1 MSIRINER
9 KKNFSQDKNI
19 KNIFFEYS
27 ILYDSYKKEFIDY
40 CEDILIIKE
49 NEFLDNFYKRME
61 LIFKNLYGES
71 IVENNKEFNNL
82 ILKCKNSFYTE
93 IYKKM
98 FNCCQNTIRK
108 YNMNKKSKDLSY
120 LTNFRTHCFSNQI
133 AFHTCKS
140 KFLIVYDDK
149 NTNKILYVI
158 CSECK
163 KSYYENSIL
172 MYCISCKKEFYS
184 LSINLLDKILP
195 PATWEKYHCNSLR
208 NEQMSCIKCG
218 DKFFLKQHFL
228 FCKKCKFT
236 INPLEVIWK
245 CLFCKN
251 DFKSLAKIYNPLENK
266 LIDICIKN
274 AFLEKEIVK
283 PKKLGCNCLT
293 NNEIKKNNFYHKI
306 NECNGELY
314 FGILSGKNIMIC
326 SKCKSI
332 ININKFNWICPKC
345 NKNFICKE
353 IITMKQNE
361 IEEENNIEKN
371 NDNSFKLKKYNNI
384 VNNSEYNGETDNT
397 SGSNTKDVKN
407 KKFNTIYYNDNK
419 RTLFELHEKLF
430 STSCDNNKR
439 NLSIN
444 LINPVHIKNESCNN
458 SQNKRNGLIDEYD
471 SIDNKYYNI
480 KYQAIKYSLRK
491 NKNFLNSEKKNIH
504 KSETNDDEVKNN
516 NNNVKKSY
524 NNVIPIYNISCYKS
538 NQLSINSSEIKEN
551 YNKKNIND
559 NSPIYSIK
567 KRNKFQSQEKNNKSI
582 KFYNELDKEETQ
594 KYIQVRKTNSTNNKN
609 DFNLDIKVKGN
620 NNDTKLN
627 PTNILKSDTK
637 LLEYLRNSAE
647 KLKLKAQSSISKN
660 INICKQIFP
669 ISRNNSQDN
678 LGEFNFD
685 DYLILSQIGEGT
697 FGKIYLVKDKKGKLF
712 SMKKLLISDEIDY
725 HNIIKEYKLCHSLK
739 HENIV
744 KLLGIYHHQLDK
756 TTYAIYILMEVGK
769 NDWEKEIKQRIT
781 SNNYYSENELI
792 NIIKQL
798 SSSLSFLQNNNIS
811 HRDIKPQNVLVF
823 PNHHYKIADFGEAK
837 KITYQNIRNTLRG
850 TQIYM
855 SPLLFNGLKN
865 NKIDIKHNL
874 FKSDLYS
881 LGLCLLYSSTFNFGN
896 LYEIRKINDRNALKI
911 FLEDNLK
918 EKYSDNFINLLIK
931 MLEINENDRIDF
943 IELKKIM
950 DNWK

>member
-9 KKNFSQDKNI
+9 KNNFSQNSNI
-19 KNIFFEYS
+19 RDTFLEYT

-40 CEDILIIKE
+40 CEDILILKE
-49 NEFLDNFYKRME
+49 NEFLNNFYKRME
-61 LIFKNLYGES
+61 LIFKNFYGES
-71 IVENNKEFNNL
+71 IVKNNKEFKNL
-82 ILKCKNSFYTE
+82 IMKCKNSFYTE

-98 FNCCQNTIRK
+98 FNCCQRTISK
-108 YNMNKKSKDLSY
+108 YNMNNKSKDLSY
-120 LTNFRTHCFSNQI
+120 LINFRPHCFSNQI

-140 KFLIVYDDK
+140 KFLIVYDDINK
-149 NTNKILYVI
+149 NKILYVI

-172 MYCISCKKEFYS
+172 MYCINCKKEFYS
-184 LSINLLDKILP
+184 LCINLLDKILP
-195 PATWEKYHCNSLR
+195 PATWEKYHCNTLR

-218 DKFFLKQHFL
+218 DKFFLKHHFL

-236 INPLEVIWK
+236 INPLEIVWK

-251 DFKSLAKIYNPLENK
+251 DFKSFAKIYNPLENK

-283 PKKLGCNCLT
+283 PKKMRCNCIK
-293 NNEIKKNNFYHKI
+293 NNEIQNNYFYHKI

-314 FGILSGKNIMIC
+314 NGILSGKNIMIC

-332 ININKFNWICPKC
+332 ININTFNWRCPKC

-353 IITMKQNE
+353 IIKMKQNE
-361 IEEENNIEKN
+361 NEEENNTEKN
-371 NDNSFKLKKYNNI
+371 NYNSFKLKQYYNS

-397 SGSNTKDVKN
+397 SGTNTKDVK
-407 KKFNTIYYNDNK
+407 KLETIYYNDNK
-419 RTLFELHEKLF
+419 MTLFELHEKLF
-430 STSCDNNKR
+430 STSRDNKKR

-444 LINPVHIKNESCNN
+444 LINPAQNDSYNN
-458 SQNKRNGLIDEYD
+458 SQNKRNDLIEEYD
-471 SIDNKYYNI
+471 SLDNKNYNI
-480 KYQAIKYSLRK
+480 KYQVIKYPLR
-491 NKNFLNSEKKNIH
+491 KNFLNIEKLKINYNKSEKNF
-504 KSETNDDEVKNN
+504 DEMKYKNN
-516 NNNVKKSY
+516 YLRTTY
-524 NNVIPIYNISCYKS
+524 NNVIPINNISCYKS
-538 NQLSINSSEIKEN
+538 TQLSRNSSEIKEK
-551 YNKKNIND
+551 YYEKNIQVY
-559 NSPIYSIK
+559 SPIRAIK
-567 KRNKFQSQEKNNKSI
+567 KIIKFQSQEKNNKSK
-582 KFYNELDKEETQ
+582 KFLEELDKEETQ
-594 KYIQVRKTNSTNNKN
+594 NYIHVRKTNSINNKN
-609 DFNLDIKVKGN
+609 DFNLEIKVKGN
-620 NNDTKLN
+620 NNETKLN
-627 PTNILKSDTK
+627 PTNFLKSDTK
-637 LLEYLRNSAE
+637 LLEYLKNSAE
-647 KLKLKAQSSISKN
+647 KLKSKVQSLNN
-660 INICKQIFP
+660 INICKNIFP
-669 ISRNNSQDN
+669 ISKNNSQDN

-685 DYLILSQIGEGT
+685 DYSILSQIGEGT

-756 TTYAIYILMEVGK
+756 TTFVIYILMEVGK

-781 SNNYYSENELI
+781 SNNYYSEKELI

-837 KITYQNIRNTLRG
+837 KITYKNIRNTLRG

-881 LGLCLLYSSTFNFGN
+881 LGLCILYSSTFKFEN
-896 LYEIRKINDRNALKI
+896 LYKIRKISDRNILKI
-911 FLEDNLK
+911 FIEDNLK
-918 EKYSDNFINLLIK
+918 GNYSDNFINLLIK

-943 IELKKIM
+943 IDLKKIM

>member
-9 KKNFSQDKNI
+9 KSNFSQNSNI
-19 KNIFFEYS
+19 RDTFLEYT

-40 CEDILIIKE
+40 CEDILILKE
-49 NEFLDNFYKRME
+49 NEFLNNFYKRME
-61 LIFKNLYGES
+61 LIFKNFYGES
-71 IVENNKEFNNL
+71 IVKNNKEFKNL
-82 ILKCKNSFYTE
+82 IMKCKNSFYTE

-98 FNCCQNTIRK
+98 FNCCQRTISK

-120 LTNFRTHCFSNQI
+120 LINFRPHCFSNQI

-140 KFLIVYDDK
+140 KFLIVYDDI
-149 NTNKILYVI
+149 NNNKILYVI

-172 MYCISCKKEFYS
+172 MYCINCKKEFYS
-184 LSINLLDKILP
+184 LCINLLDKILP
-195 PATWEKYHCNSLR
+195 PATWEKYHCNTLR

-218 DKFFLKQHFL
+218 DKFFLKHHFL

-236 INPLEVIWK
+236 INPLEIVWK

-251 DFKSLAKIYNPLENK
+251 DFKSFAKIYNPLENK

-283 PKKLGCNCLT
+283 PKKMRCNCIK
-293 NNEIKKNNFYHKI
+293 NNEIQKNYFYHKI

-314 FGILSGKNIMIC
+314 NGILSGKNIMIC

-332 ININKFNWICPKC
+332 ININTFNWRCPKC

-353 IITMKQNE
+353 IIKMKQNE
-361 IEEENNIEKN
+361 NEEENNTEKSN
-371 NDNSFKLKKYNNI
+371 YNSFKLKQYNNS

-397 SGSNTKDVKN
+397 SGTNTKDVK
-407 KKFNTIYYNDNK
+407 KLETIYYNDNK

-430 STSCDNNKR
+430 STSRDNKKR

-444 LINPVHIKNESCNN
+444 LINPAQNDSYNN
-458 SQNKRNGLIDEYD
+458 SQNKRNDFIEEYD
-471 SIDNKYYNI
+471 SLDNKNYNI
-480 KYQAIKYSLRK
+480 KYQVIKYPLR
-491 NKNFLNSEKKNIH
+491 KNFLNIEKLKINYNKSEKNF
-504 KSETNDDEVKNN
+504 DEMKYKNN
-516 NNNVKKSY
+516 YLRTTY
-524 NNVIPIYNISCYKS
+524 NNVIPINNISCYKS
-538 NQLSINSSEIKEN
+538 TQLSRNSSEIKEK
-551 YNKKNIND
+551 YNEKNIQD
-559 NSPIYSIK
+559 YSPIRAIK
-567 KRNKFQSQEKNNKSI
+567 KIIKFQSQEKNNKSK
-582 KFYNELDKEETQ
+582 KFLEELDKEETQ
-594 KYIQVRKTNSTNNKN
+594 NYIHVRKTNSINNKN
-609 DFNLDIKVKGN
+609 DFNLEIKVKGN
-620 NNDTKLN
+620 NNETKLN
-627 PTNILKSDTK
+627 PTNFLKSDTK
-637 LLEYLRNSAE
+637 LLEYLKNSAE
-647 KLKLKAQSSISKN
+647 KLKSKVQSLNN
-660 INICKQIFP
+660 INICKNIFP
-669 ISRNNSQDN
+669 ISKNNSQDN

-685 DYLILSQIGEGT
+685 DYSILSQIGEGT

-756 TTYAIYILMEVGK
+756 TTFVIYILMEVGK

-781 SNNYYSENELI
+781 SNNYYSEKELI

-837 KITYQNIRNTLRG
+837 KITYKNIRNTLRG

-881 LGLCLLYSSTFNFGN
+881 LGLCILYSSTFKFEN
-896 LYEIRKINDRNALKI
+896 LYKIRKISDRNILKI
-911 FLEDNLK
+911 FIEDNLK
-918 EKYSDNFINLLIK
+918 GNYSDNFINLLIK

-943 IELKKIM
+943 IDLKKIM